1 MLAFSGAYKEAGGKD
16 DLHPHYAA
24 VERFFAFITFLQAEQ
39 KCGRVASWPKEL
51 QCWNERG
58 ALAVANVLVRAAAT
72 ADLAW
77 GRPFKRGHLLAGAG
91 A

>member
-1 MLAFSGAYKEAGGKD
+1 MLAFSHAYKEAGGND
-16 DLHPHYAA
+16 ELLPHYAA
-24 VERFFAFITFLQAEQ
+24 VERFFAFLTFLQAEQ
-39 KCGRVASWPKEL
+39 KCGRVATWPKEL
-51 QCWNERG
+51 QGWNERG

-77 GRPFKRGHLLAGAG
+77 DRPFKRDHLLAGAG